1 MTDPV
6 LTARVAARRRSQAG
20 YTLIELIV
28 ASAIGLMVMGALTS
42 VVLTMALGANTAT
55 SRVEASAQIRN
66 FQLTAYDDFAMSEP
80 PAPVGCG
87 TSANPCTTQDMILD
101 GSRMPNQAGAVAAP
115 YTVRYTWDQSR
126 KVVTRF
132 VGVTSR
138 VASSGV
144 TSYSWYV
151 DSSGAHPVVVV
162 SMTVVVSFYNTSYA
176 ESQTL
181 LFYPR
186 VTSS

>member
-1 MTDPV
+1 VTEPL
-6 LTARVAARRRSQAG
+6 LTARVAARRRHQAG

-66 FQLTAYDDFAMSEP
+66 FQMTAYDDFAMSQP

-87 TSANPCTTQDMILD
+87 TSVNPCTTQDMILA
-101 GSRMPNQAGAVAAP
+101 GSRMPNQAGATAAP
-115 YTVRYTWDQSR
+115 YTVRYTWDSNQR
-126 KVVTRF
+126 VVRRF
-132 VGVTSR
+132 VGATSR
-138 VASSGV
+138 VAASGV
-144 TSYSWYV
+144 KSYSWYV
-151 DSSGAHPVVVV
+151 DRSGAHPVVVV
-162 SMTVVVSFYNTSYA
+162 SMTVIVSSYNTSYA

-186 VTSS
+186 VTA

>member
-1 MTDPV
+1 MTEPV
-6 LTARVAARRRSQAG
+6 LSARVAARRRRQAG

-66 FQLTAYDDFAMSEP
+66 FQLTAYDDFAMGRP
-80 PAPVGCG
+80 PSPVGCG
-87 TSANPCTTQDMILD
+87 TPVSPCTTQDMILD
-101 GSRMPNQAGAVAAP
+101 GSHMPNLTGAVATP
-115 YTVRYTWDQSR
+115 YTVRYTWDRSQG
-126 KVVTRF
+126 VVTRF
-132 VGVTSR
+132 VGITSR
-138 VASSGV
+138 VAASGV